1 MKAKERNTGFRK
13 HSDENIPISDLWYF
27 SDPTEQHSPAQKK
40 ESETYDPSRKVIR
53 GRTDHLISR
62 TPERKR
68 NRKTLYSE
76 IFFSCYCSTEM
87 KK

>member
-27 SDPTEQHSPAQKK
+27 SDTTEQHSPAQKK

-62 TPERKR
+62 TPERKTFKR
-68 NRKTLYSE
+68 ECTFVVDWQL
-76 IFFSCYCSTEM
+76 TDG
-87 KK
+87 